1 MTEEVLTLVYPAK
14 IKLVES
20 LWLAGDS
27 CLLFLVEAPQVGWNA
42 KM

>member
-1 MTEEVLTLVYPAK
+1 MTEEVLTLVYSPK
-14 IKLVES
+14 IKVVES

-27 CLLFLVEAPQVGWNA
+27 CLLFLVESPQVGWNA